1 MPPPKGKRETT
12 ALQLG
17 FDRRLKLGFHDTKV
31 TSNAG
36 MLPYRKLDGAIRL
49 TEIAGDA
56 LTDTRR
62 GGGGTIVTVLPGRF
76 ASPFSDSLT
85 GTTT

>member
-1 MPPPKGKRETT
+1 MPPPKGKRET
-12 ALQLG
+12 AVLQLG

-31 TSNAG
+31 TSNAR

-49 TEIAGDA
+49 TEIVGDA

-62 GGGGTIVTVLPGRF
+62 GGRTIVTLLPGRF